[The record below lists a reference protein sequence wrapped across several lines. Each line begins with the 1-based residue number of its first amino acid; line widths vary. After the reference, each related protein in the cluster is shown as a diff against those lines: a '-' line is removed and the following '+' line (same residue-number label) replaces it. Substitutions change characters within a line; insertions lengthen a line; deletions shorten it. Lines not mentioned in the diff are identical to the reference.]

1 MSEFDKVIL
10 NESKTLYK
18 LYSSVLKAR
27 YKTEEAAIAGLSA
40 EIRKALQKYDGL
52 VVDAKT
58 KAAIQ
63 GDIERLLTSMVTN

>member
-18 LYSSVLKAR
+18 MFSPILKAR

-40 EIRKALQKYDGL
+40 VIRQALSKYEGV
-52 VVDAKT
+52 VVDATTQAK
-58 KAAIQ
+58 IQ
-63 GDIERLLTSMVTN
+63 GDIERLLTSMVAN